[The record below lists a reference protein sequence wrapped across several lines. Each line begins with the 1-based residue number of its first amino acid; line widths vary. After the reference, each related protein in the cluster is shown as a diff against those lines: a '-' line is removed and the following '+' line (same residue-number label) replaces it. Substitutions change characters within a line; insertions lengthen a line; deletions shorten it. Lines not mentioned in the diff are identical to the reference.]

1 VRIETLVTREQAQT
15 ILEHV
20 GREFADVGVVAFC
33 RDVEAT
39 A

>member
-20 GREFADVGVVAFC
+20 GREFADVGVVAYC
-33 RDVEAT
+33 RDVDPPA
-39 A
+39 